1 MGSKKMPP
9 QAAKGGENVKY
20 RSNVIRFISHA
31 DCINEE
37 FVHLAKAHKKAF
49 DALNKFQSLFPNGQG
64 TNKVNEA
71 LVQLEKAHK
80 EFLDASS
87 KLQFLFVSNQATV
100 TLEFREKEHSKTE

>member
-1 MGSKKMPP
+1 M
-9 QAAKGGENVKY
+9 KY

-37 FVHLAKAHKKAF
+37 FVRLAKAHKEVF
-49 DALNKFQSLFPNGQG
+49 DTFNKFQSLFSNDQE
-64 TNKVNEA
+64 TNAQNEA
-71 LVQLEKAHK
+71 FIQLEKAHK

-100 TLEFREKEHSKTE
+100 TFEVREKEHSKTE

>member
-1 MGSKKMPP
+1 M
-9 QAAKGGENVKY
+9 KY

-49 DALNKFQSLFPNGQG
+49 DGLNKFQSLFPNGQG